1 MHFLDIL
8 VVFRLDF
15 GQIGFNLA
23 KRHLQHNSYPFLPLA
38 LCFTT
43 FCFGM
48 CRNQYFERSLWSG
61 HYWKDAFLLQKFSI
75 DDANNYDVR
84 SGRKAGYGW
93 HGSQWVNDVLV
104 MVNIDT
110 LVCAFA
116 HLQTEIGTRVT
127 VINSFIRNAQD
138 LSALCK
144 TVSLSQNQPAT
155 GLTSCRL
162 HRFDH
167 LLPVWKLIGCH
178 LPCDTVHKKVTKYAR
193 YLVGKCINYVKN
205 KLDSADKFQQLI
217 KLIIAPSKCIEQQ
230 WNEKHFKILPRIGR
244 TSFLPTL
251 TFAWSF

>member
-1 MHFLDIL
+1 
-8 VVFRLDF
+8 
-15 GQIGFNLA
+15 
-23 KRHLQHNSYPFLPLA
+23 
-38 LCFTT
+38 
-43 FCFGM
+43 M

-75 DDANNYDVR
+75 GDANNYDVR

-155 GLTSCRL
+155 CLTSCRL
-162 HRFDH
+162 HRFDC
-167 LLPVWKLIGCH
+167 LLSVWKLIGCH

-205 KLDSADKFQQLI
+205 KLDSADKFQQFIVNINNSAFQMYWTTVKRKALQNLAQNRTNIIFANFDICLI
-217 KLIIAPSKCIEQQ
+217 LLGYFFDKYFFSY
-230 WNEKHFKILPRIGR
+230 
-244 TSFLPTL
+244 TVFL
-251 TFAWSF
+251 